1 MTNLG
6 RLKKIEVREVWRHE
20 AHDFSAWLVKPENLE
35 MLSDAIGI
43 QIEPTGT
50 EIGVGR
56 FRIDILAEEPVTGH
70 KIIIENQLEAT
81 NHDHLGKVITYAA
94 GLDAKYLIWIVK
106 DVLPEHL
113 KAIEWLNEHLDDE
126 ISCFLIKI
134 EVWQIGDSKPAPRF
148 EVIGVK
154 NDWAATV
161 KRTSSSDTLSD
172 SRVLQLEFWEYICN
186 YIRERDSQIKL
197 QAPRPRRY
205 LNFSMGNSI
214 ASIVLILSPQKN
226 RIACELYINNDKL
239 LYSFLQEREEVIK
252 NELGFQIQWFEAN
265 IASGLYLE
273 LQDADPRDLEQREGY
288 AKWCYEQV
296 LAFKKVLNP
305 LIAEY
310 RDESKGAV

>member
-1 MTNLG
+1 M
-6 RLKKIEVREVWRHE
+6 
-20 AHDFSAWLVKPENLE
+20 
-35 MLSDAIGI
+35 
-43 QIEPTGT
+43 
-50 EIGVGR
+50 
-56 FRIDILAEEPVTGH
+56 
-70 KIIIENQLEAT
+70 
-81 NHDHLGKVITYAA
+81 
-94 GLDAKYLIWIVK
+94 
-106 DVLPEHL
+106 PEHL

-197 QAPRPRRY
+197 QTPRPRRY